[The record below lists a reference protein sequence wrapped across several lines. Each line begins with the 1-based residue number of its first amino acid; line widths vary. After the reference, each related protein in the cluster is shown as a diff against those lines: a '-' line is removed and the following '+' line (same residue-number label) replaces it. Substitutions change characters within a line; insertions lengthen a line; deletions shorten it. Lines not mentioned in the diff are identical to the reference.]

1 MTMPMPSTTPSP
13 RLLPRGWCTPRS
25 GPRFGGPSSAIPSAR
40 TERPDGISPGL
51 AGGAGRPGP
60 LHGVL
65 HGGRGGLRG
74 IARHGL
80 APADRLLRG
89 LARALLHV
97 IGDRAEPLVL
107 GRRRRDQQPGKEP
120 DSRRAER
127 DRQRI
132 ALEEAALV
140 LP

>member
-1 MTMPMPSTTPSP
+1 TMPTPSTTPSP
-13 RLLPRGWCTPRS
+13 RSLPRGWCTARS
-25 GPRFGGPSSAIPSAR
+25 APRFDELSSGIPSAR
-40 TERPDGISPGL
+40 TERPDGLRAGL
-51 AGGAGRPGP
+51 AGGAGRPGS

-65 HGGRGGLRG
+65 HGGRGRLRG
-74 IARHGL
+74 VARHGL

-107 GRRRRDQQPGKEP
+107 GRRRRDHQPGKEP
-120 DSRRAER
+120 DGRRAER